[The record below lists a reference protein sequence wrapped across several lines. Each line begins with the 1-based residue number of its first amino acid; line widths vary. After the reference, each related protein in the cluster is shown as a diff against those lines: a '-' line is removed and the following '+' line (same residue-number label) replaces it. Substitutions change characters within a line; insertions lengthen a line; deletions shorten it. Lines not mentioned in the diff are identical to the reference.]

1 MMKLSVCSGLGSDD
15 ASSNSWYSSSS
26 HGKGSS
32 DSCRGDEASDLGS
45 VVDDVGGDS
54 LGGLGVDGGLGDVLH
69 LVVDLGSH
77 LSDNRGCHHLLT
89 DLVDRDDGLV
99 NGVLDSGDRGSSVGG
114 NWGSSVRDSRSSGN
128 SWGSSIRDSWSSGNS
143 RSSGI
148 GDSRGSSIRDSWS
161 SSNSW
166 GSSIGGNSWSSSSIA
181 SNSGSSGNIC
191 GNRVNRC
198 SRSLDVGGSCG
209 SKSGSSKASV
219 SSSKELSISFSS

>member
-15 ASSNSWYSSSS
+15 ASSNSGDSSSS
-26 HGKGSS
+26 HGEGSS
-32 DSCRGDEASDLGS
+32 DSGGGDEASDLGS

-54 LGGLGVDGGLGDVLH
+54 LGGLGADGGLGDVLH

-77 LSDNRGCHHLLT
+77 LSHNRGCHHLLT
-89 DLVDRDDGLV
+89 DLVDRDNGLV
-99 NGVLDSGDRGSSVGG
+99 NSVPDSGDRGSSVGG
-114 NWGSSVRDSRSSGN
+114 NWGSSVRDSR
-128 SWGSSIRDSWSSGNS
+128 
-143 RSSGI
+143 
-148 GDSRGSSIRDSWS
+148 S

-209 SKSGSSKASV
+209 SKRGTSKASV
-219 SSSKELSISFSS
+219 SSSKEL

>member
-15 ASSNSWYSSSS
+15 ASSNSGDSSSS
-26 HGKGSS
+26 HGEGSS
-32 DSCRGDEASDLGS
+32 DSGRGDEASDLGS

-89 DLVDRDDGLV
+89 DLVDRDNGLV
-99 NGVLDSGDRGSSVGG
+99 NGVLDSGNRG
-114 NWGSSVRDSRSSGN
+114 
-128 SWGSSIRDSWSSGNS
+128 
-143 RSSGI
+143 SSGI
-148 GDSRGSSIRDSWS
+148 GDSRGSSIGDSRS

-181 SNSGSSGNIC
+181 SNSGSSGNVC
-191 GNRVNRC
+191 GNRVDRC
-198 SRSLDVGGSCG
+198 SGSLDVGGSCW
-209 SKSGSSKASV
+209 SKPM
-219 SSSKELSISFSS
+219 